1 MNEHV
6 DLSMLPDIIHGVVY
20 CPGNILLKP
29 FARFGNED
37 FIKDYQLQVLGAVKV
52 IQAVLPKLKAS
63 GNASIVLFSTVA
75 VQTGFSFH
83 SVVAASKGALEGLT
97 RALAAEFAP
106 HIRVNCIAPGI
117 IEVDRYFKQFPNYA
131 TTVRPARIAK
141 VPMGFLG
148 DPADIANTA
157 IFLASDAARYITGQI
172 IRVDGG
178 LVTNVFYKSDDVNG
192 GWW

>member
-1 MNEHV
+1 MR
-6 DLSMLPDIIHGVVY
+6 SPYAAAKAGV
-20 CPGNILLKP
+20 NALTQTI
-29 FARFGNED
+29 
-37 FIKDYQLQVLGAVKV
+37 AV
-52 IQAVLPKLKAS
+52 
-63 GNASIVLFSTVA
+63 
-75 VQTGFSFH
+75 
-83 SVVAASKGALEGLT
+83 E
-97 RALAAEFAP
+97 LAGSN
-106 HIRVNCIAPGI
+106 IRVNCIAPGI

>member
-1 MNEHV
+1 VICSQVFGKGMRERK
-6 DLSMLPDIIHGVVY
+6 L
-20 CPGNILLKP
+20 GNII
-29 FARFGNED
+29 N
-37 FIKDYQLQVLGAVKV
+37 ISSVMSLGPHPMRSPYAAAKAGVNALTQTLAV
-52 IQAVLPKLKAS
+52 
-63 GNASIVLFSTVA
+63 
-75 VQTGFSFH
+75 
-83 SVVAASKGALEGLT
+83 E
-97 RALAAEFAP
+97 LAGSN
-106 HIRVNCIAPGI
+106 IRVNCIAPGI

-157 IFLASDAARYITGQI
+157 IFLASDASRYITGQI